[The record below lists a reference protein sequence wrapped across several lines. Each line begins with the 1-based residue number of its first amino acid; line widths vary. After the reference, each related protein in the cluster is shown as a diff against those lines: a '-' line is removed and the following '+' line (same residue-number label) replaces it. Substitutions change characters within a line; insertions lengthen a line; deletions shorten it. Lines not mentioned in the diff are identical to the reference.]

1 MISPQTEREILI
13 AVDSKLSSLVEI
25 VNDVRDQLSKRA
37 TVESVSGLELR
48 VRHTERRV
56 GAVERKFWM
65 ASGAFAVVLFILK
78 WFPTVVK

>member
-1 MISPQTEREILI
+1 LVADVSDMKRQLG
-13 AVDSKLSSLVEI
+13 SK
-25 VNDVRDQLSKRA
+25 A

-65 ASGAFAVVLFILK
+65 ASGAFAVILFVLK
-78 WFPTVVK
+78 WLPTVVK